1 MQKLDHVLSTT
12 QFADRELLEHL
23 FAMAQN
29 MERDD
34 QFRALP
40 QRLRGRILATVFY
53 EPSTRTRFS
62 FEASMQKLGGG
73 VITAENA
80 RESSSAAKGETI
92 EDAIKVIAGYAD
104 VIALRHFEVG
114 AAAAAAKVSPVPI
127 INAGD
132 GAGEHPTQALLDAR
146 TILDRTEH
154 LEGLRVAIIGDI
166 RHSRVARST
175 ATALGTLGTTDL
187 RLVAPEALLPEEA
200 EFRGAQRFTRIED
213 GIVGADVVMML
224 RIQKERMAQAAALDD
239 AAYFKDF
246 GLTAQR
252 LKLAA
257 PSVLVMHPGP
267 MNRGVEIS
275 SEVADGP
282 RSGIREQVN
291 NGVAVRMAVL
301 ASIATT
307 LTRHR
312 RPL

>member
-1 MQKLDHVLSTT
+1 MQKLNHVLSTK

-40 QRLRGRILATVFY
+40 QRMRGRILATVFY

-104 VIALRHFEVG
+104 VIALRHFQEG

-132 GAGEHPTQALLDAR
+132 GAGEHPTQALIDYY
-146 TILDRTEH
+146 TIRKELGRV
-154 LEGLRVAIIGDI
+154 EGLRIALVGDLLYGRTIHSLLPLLCLYPGVQIELISPPQLRMPARYVEYLREKGASFTESEGLDRAIEGVDVVYVTRVQQERFESREEYEAIRDVYRLDSTMANQLKAEAIIM
-166 RHSRVARST
+166 HALPRVN
-175 ATALGTLGTTDL
+175 
-187 RLVAPEALLPEEA
+187 E
-200 EFRGAQRFTRIED
+200 I
-213 GIVGADVVMML
+213 
-224 RIQKERMAQAAALDD
+224 ALDVD
-239 AAYFKDF
+239 DNRRAAYFRQAKN
-246 GLTAQR
+246 GLYA
-252 LKLAA
+252 
-257 PSVLVMHPGP
+257 
-267 MNRGVEIS
+267 
-275 SEVADGP
+275 
-282 RSGIREQVN
+282 
-291 NGVAVRMAVL
+291 RMAL
-301 ASIATT
+301 LDHLLS
-307 LTRHR
+307 
-312 RPL
+312 